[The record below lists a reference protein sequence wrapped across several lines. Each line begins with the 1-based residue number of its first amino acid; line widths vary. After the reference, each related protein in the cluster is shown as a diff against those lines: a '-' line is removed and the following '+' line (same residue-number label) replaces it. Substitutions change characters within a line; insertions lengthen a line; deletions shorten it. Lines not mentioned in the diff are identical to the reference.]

1 MSREMDPETVLRL
14 MRLGDDV
21 KNKDDRLDKVDA
33 EVTRRVFE
41 RVDKEKVYRIMEDG
55 TMSLNDDVPLFFLLQ
70 VPEPQSPLSSSRSSR
85 DISTQEGRP

>member
-55 TMSLNDDVPLFFLLQ
+55 TMSLNDDVPLFSLLQ
-70 VPEPQSPLSSSRSSR
+70 VPEPQNPLSSSRSSR